1 MPVSMKIRYVSG
13 AFARHASLARQ
24 RAFTLVELV
33 IVMVLMGILAAVAI
47 PRFADRNAFD
57 AAGFANE
64 LTASLKHARK
74 SAVAM
79 RRNVCVVLDGN
90 SIKFTRKL
98 TVSTPTD
105 FACGVNPLPL
115 PGDSINSLDAT
126 ASGVTLTATAV
137 SVIFSPLGQP
147 LNATTGVPL
156 LAVSPN
162 NWASKFSIA
171 GSDNS
176 TSYVVVEAESGYV
189 HVQ

>member
-1 MPVSMKIRYVSG
+1 MNSRCCHRTSVR
-13 AFARHASLARQ
+13 FAPPAMQ

-33 IVMVLMGILAAVAI
+33 TVMILIGILAVAAI
-47 PRFADRNAFD
+47 PRFADNDAF
-57 AAGFANE
+57 AAVGFGDQ
-64 LTASLKHARK
+64 LTAALKHARK

-90 SIKFTRKL
+90 SLWFTRKL

-115 PGDSINSLDAT
+115 PGISVNSLDAT
-126 ASGVTLTATAV
+126 ASGVALTATAV
-137 SVIFSPLGQP
+137 SVIFNPLGQP
-147 LNATTGVPL
+147 LDATTGFPL

-162 NWASKFSIA
+162 SWASRFSIA

-176 TSYVVVEAESGYV
+176 TSYVVVEADSGYV
-189 HVQ
+189 H